1 MDSTP
6 TKKTTG
12 IKTTTKIITQVN
24 TEASLGVSLFKK
36 KLKTGLKIPVETTP
50 RIIMAKKGAI
60 RFPASPMAMQNRT
73 RKKTNTALWE
83 IFCSNISPIYVILL

>member
-1 MDSTP
+1 LDSTP

-12 IKTTTKIITQVN
+12 IKTTTKIKTQVK
-24 TEASLGVSLFKK
+24 TEASLGDSLFNK

-50 RIIMAKKGAI
+50 RIIIAKKGAI

-83 IFCSNISPIYVILL
+83 IFCSNISPFSCEY